1 MKTSMKKLG
10 YALIG
15 SIILCGCE
23 KEGKTISTV
32 NETLIKTYVI
42 DECEYIGDV
51 RGNSRDF
58 LAHKGNCK
66 FCAERSKKN
75 CQ

>member
-10 YALIG
+10 CALIA

-66 FCAERSKKN
+66 FCAERNKKN